1 MKNASF
7 QTLLEDVK
15 ISIRF
20 AYKNAISYI
29 LAIFGVLIISVILLV
44 FVAILIFVPL
54 YFALNGMEGFVAFF
68 ESFDPTSGFEI
79 ANIAVGAVLV
89 VIPLIA
95 PFFVAIGALFGMGRE
110 IVESEGT
117 SAEGVFTWYKKRFF
131 SLAGGGIILFTI
143 VLGPLLIT
151 LLIGTAIYG
160 VSFFNFALIGI
171 GTTSTLSLILTSLLL
186 VWFAVSMGLLS
197 MMFPAIIDGYSVIEA
212 VKKSIKMSITYF
224 DRVFGIWMSYLVL
237 LAALVIPMVILPVIP
252 FVTGVYSPI
261 LIVLGIY
268 FLPAILFLLFIYL
281 PAITIGLTR
290 VYMIL
295 TAEDEYEE
303 PSQDDET
310 EPSFIGGL

>member
-7 QTLLEDVK
+7 HTLVEDVK

-29 LAIFGVLIISVILLV
+29 LAILGVLIISVILLV

-54 YFALNGMEGFVAFF
+54 FFALNGMEAFVAFF

-79 ANIAVGAVLV
+79 ANLAVGALLV
-89 VIPLIA
+89 VTPLVA
-95 PFFVAIGALFGMGRE
+95 PLFVAIGALFGMGRE

-117 SAEGVFTWYKKRFF
+117 SAEGVFTWYKKKFF
-131 SLAGGGIILFTI
+131 SLAGGGILLFAV
-143 VLGPLLIT
+143 VLGPLIAA

-160 VSFFNFALIGI
+160 ASFFNFALISSDPTNGLGPI
-171 GTTSTLSLILTSLLL
+171 LSSLLM
-186 VWFAVSMGLLS
+186 VWIAISMGFLS
-197 MMFPAIIDGYSVIEA
+197 MMFPAIIDGYSVIA
-212 VKKSIKMSITYF
+212 AAKKSVRMSLTYF

-237 LAALVIPMVILPVIP
+237 FAILIIPMVVAP
-252 FVTGVYSPI
+252 FSASLSEPLMI
-261 LIVLGIY
+261 ALGIY
-268 FLPAILFLLFIYL
+268 AVPAILFLLIIFV

-295 TAEDEYEE
+295 TADDDYEE
-303 PSQDDET
+303 TLEDDESG
-310 EPSFIGGL
+310 PSFIGGL